1 MIEYYISTSD
11 ESSVKT
17 ELEMDYMESAPQA
30 ERPWLLWAFIKM
42 NDVDETTL
50 PISVHP
56 EMQSGNTTFTLFIRV
71 H

>member
-42 NDVDETTL
+42 NDVDEAGVATASEL
-50 PISVHP
+50 EKS
-56 EMQSGNTTFTLFIRV
+56 SK
-71 H
+71 